1 MSRADTGL
9 RSRLLRTKE
18 IPARVLLIP
27 PFPNRKRA
35 PLNAPFGAELA
46 VLTFLVVTFAVP
58 ITSPQNPRW
67 SRAGALNGII
77 AGPIVY
83 GVVWF
88 IGWVIRGFA
97 AS

>member
-1 MSRADTGL
+1 
-9 RSRLLRTKE
+9 
-18 IPARVLLIP
+18 
-27 PFPNRKRA
+27 
-35 PLNAPFGAELA
+35 LA

-58 ITSPQNPRW
+58 ITSPQIPDGL
-67 SRAGALNGII
+67 ALGALNGII

-83 GVVWF
+83 GVVWL